1 LVAKAMSGSGRVST
15 GTALITGA
23 SSGIG
28 RELARVFA
36 SEGHDLVLTA
46 RNAKAL
52 AELGKTLGAEYGVR
66 VHAIARDLARPKAP
80 EELFAHTRKK
90 RLAVEILVNN
100 AGVLWRGDFAGI
112 ALARQLELTQLN
124 VVVPTALTRL
134 FVEPML
140 KRGRGRILNVASIA
154 GFQPLPGLGTYA
166 ASKAYLLHF
175 TEALSEEL
183 AGTGVTATALCPG
196 FTETGMLEPALAAGR
211 LPGFAVSSA
220 ADVARDGYRA
230 CMAGTPVHVS
240 GFVNQLATELVRYQ
254 PRWFVRALGGFMARS
269 SR

>member
-1 LVAKAMSGSGRVST
+1 LVAAKKTSGRARA

-36 SEGHDLVLTA
+36 SEGHDLVLVA
-46 RNAKAL
+46 RNQKAL
-52 AELGKTLGAEYGVR
+52 TELGKALQKECGVR
-66 VHAIARDLARPKAP
+66 VHAVARDLARPKAA
-80 EELFAHTRKK
+80 EELLAFTRKK
-90 RLAVEILVNN
+90 RLAVDVLVNN
-100 AGVLWRGDFAGI
+100 AGVLYRGDFASI
-112 ALARQLELTQLN
+112 DLERQLELVQLN
-124 VVVPTALTRL
+124 VAMPTALTRL

-140 KRGRGRILNVASIA
+140 KRGHGRILNVASIA
-154 GFQPLPGLGTYA
+154 GFQPLPGLGSYA

-196 FTETGMLEPALAAGR
+196 FTETGMLEPALGR
-211 LPGFAVSSA
+211 LPGFVVSSA
-220 ADVARDGYRA
+220 AEVARDGYRA
-230 CMAGTPVHVS
+230 CMAGSPVQVS
-240 GFVNQLATELVRYQ
+240 GLVNQLATELVRYQ